1 MSFSNFALI
10 FVGGGLGSVVRF
22 LAAQFLS
29 FKHFPLATF
38 VVNVVGSFFIGWI
51 IASSL
56 SQNNNLKLLLAT
68 GFCGGFT
75 TFSTFS
81 LEVFQLFQQQKFIVA
96 IAYIFFSLV
105 LSIAFTALGFYF
117 ANSSK

>member
-38 VVNVVGSFFIGWI
+38 VVNVVGSFFIKSKMLIWI
-51 IASSL
+51 IL
-56 SQNNNLKLLLAT
+56 IKT
-68 GFCGGFT
+68 
-75 TFSTFS
+75 
-81 LEVFQLFQQQKFIVA
+81 
-96 IAYIFFSLV
+96 
-105 LSIAFTALGFYF
+105 
-117 ANSSK
+117 